1 MKKNFLLFILALGA
15 TWAMAQTSI
24 KKYPLIEHYT
34 NTRCG
39 NCGANNPGFYTKLG
53 NKLNTAVNH
62 ISYHPSFPYSSCVLY
77 KANTSENDAR
87 ANFNSANF
95 TPSYIING
103 KGGMQNVLS
112 FTDAIMTSEI
122 AKTSPLEVKVKE
134 ISGVAGW
141 TANIKLKNYGTLSA
155 LNYVLMVALCEK
167 KLDYAAPNNEK
178 VHHDVFRKMLSN
190 VNGNPII
197 AMPTKGQEAEINLNY
212 TLDASWKASEMYVI
226 AWVVDPATK
235 EVINSGTKFTT
246 VVGTNELL
254 EDENVSVYPNPAQDV
269 IQVDLS
275 KTTLKATSY
284 EVFNSLGQIVLSGL
298 AAQENLNIDISQLP
312 VRQYL
317 IKINSK
323 EGSLVK
329 AFVKQN

>member
-1 MKKNFLLFILALGA
+1 MKKYIFLAIFALGA
-15 TWAMAQTSI
+15 TWAMAQTSV
-24 KKYPLIEHYT
+24 KKYALIEHYT

-39 NCGANNPGFYTKLG
+39 SCGASNPGFYTKLG

-87 ANFNSANF
+87 ANYNTANF

-103 KGGMQNVLS
+103 KGGMQNVVS
-112 FTDAIMTSEI
+112 FTDAILTSEI

-141 TANIKLKNYGTLSA
+141 TANIKLKNYGSLTGA
-155 LNYVLMVALCEK
+155 NYVLMVALCEK
-167 KLDYAAPNNEK
+167 TLNYTAPNGEK
-178 VHHDVFRKMLSN
+178 VHHDVFRKMISN
-190 VNGNPII
+190 VNGNPLI
-197 AMPTKGQEAEINLNY
+197 AMPTKGQEAELNLNY

-226 AWVVDPATK
+226 AWVVDPTTK

-246 VVGTNELL
+246 VVGTNDLL
-254 EDENVSVYPNPAQDV
+254 ESENVSVYPNPAQDF

-275 KTTLKATSY
+275 KTSFKATSY
-284 EVFNSLGQIVLSGL
+284 EVFNSLGQIVLSG
-298 AAQENLNIDISQLP
+298 AANQENLRIDIAQLP
-312 VRQYL
+312 INQYL
-317 IKINSK
+317 VKINSA
-323 EGSLVK
+323 EGSVVK
-329 AFVKQN
+329 AFVKQ